1 MATTIVLFRD
11 DLRLHDHPA
20 LWSAVKHGKVVPVYI
35 APKLDGKP
43 TAEHVWKHYA
53 LQSLANALHKKGC
66 HLIIRQGQLLE
77 QLLQLAKETHCDAVY
92 WHERFDVHD
101 RQLDHTIASK
111 LLEQGIEVRSFEGT
125 LLLPAN
131 TITNGKKMI
140 YQVFTPFWKRYK
152 NETIPA
158 CYPEPEQIEGIG
170 NITSD
175 TIESLGL
182 LPQHPWYQSM
192 LQHWQ
197 IGEQAAI
204 QQWLTFREKNIY
216 SYSQNRDY
224 PAKDNISFLS
234 PHLACG
240 SISAR
245 ALWASAQSMMQTNLQ
260 EDQRLEIESF
270 LRQLVWREFSYY
282 QLYHQPAIVTEP
294 LRKEFLTFPWLNDEA
309 DFTAWQ
315 RGQTGYPLVDAG
327 MRELWATGFM
337 HNRVRM
343 VTASFLVKHLLIHWT
358 KGYNWFRQTLVDFNK
373 ANNAL
378 GWQWVAG
385 TGVDAAPYFR
395 IFNPIL
401 QSEKFDPTGDY
412 IRKWVPELQK
422 LPNEYIHEPWKA
434 PAYIL
439 KYANVELGITYPLPI
454 INHDFA
460 RKRALAAYDSIK
472 QS

>member
-1 MATTIVLFRD
+1 MAITIVLFRD

-20 LWSAVKHGKVVPVYI
+20 LWSATQRGKVVPVYI
-35 APKLDGKP
+35 APKLEGNQ
-43 TAEHVWKHYA
+43 TAEHVWRHYA
-53 LQSLANALHKKGC
+53 LQSLANVLHKKGC
-66 HLIIRQGQLLE
+66 RLIVRQGLLLE
-77 QLLQLAKETHCDAVY
+77 QLLQLAKETQCDAVY

-101 RQLDHTIASK
+101 RQLDYTVAST
-111 LLEQGIEVRSFEGT
+111 LLAQGIDVRSFEGT
-125 LLLPAN
+125 LLLPPN
-131 TITNGKKMI
+131 TIVNGKKMI
-140 YQVFTPFWKRYK
+140 YQVFTPFWKRYQS
-152 NETIPA
+152 ESIPT
-158 CYPEPEQIEGIG
+158 CYPEPEQIESIDD
-170 NITSD
+170 ISSD
-175 TIESLGL
+175 TIASLGL
-182 LPQHPWYQSM
+182 LPQQSWYQSM
-192 LQHWQ
+192 LQQWK
-197 IGEQAAI
+197 IGEKAAI

-216 SYSQNRDY
+216 NYSQDRDY
-224 PAKDNISFLS
+224 PAKENISFLS

-245 ALWASAQSMMQTNLQ
+245 ALWASAQSMMQTEQQ
-260 EDQRLEIESF
+260 ESRRLEIESF

-282 QLYHQPAIVTEP
+282 QLYHQPTIVTEP
-294 LRKEFLTFPWLNDEA
+294 LRKEFLTFPWLNDEV

-358 KGYNWFRQTLVDFNK
+358 KGYDWFRQTLVDFNK

-412 IRKWVPELQK
+412 IRKWVPELQN

-439 KYANVELGITYPLPI
+439 KYANVELGVSYPLPI

-472 QS
+472 QP